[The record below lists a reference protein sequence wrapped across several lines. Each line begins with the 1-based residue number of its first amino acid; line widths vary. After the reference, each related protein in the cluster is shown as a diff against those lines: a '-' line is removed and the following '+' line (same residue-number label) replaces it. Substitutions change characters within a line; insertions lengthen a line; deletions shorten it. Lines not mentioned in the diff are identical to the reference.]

1 MYSLTSV
8 KVSGF
13 FKISNPTIVM
23 ITEVRLEEINIDLKR
38 FQNRNTAHSERSVAI
53 ICENYDERLMI
64 VNPITLWKDIN
75 GKTWL
80 LAGHSRL
87 QAHRILKKPTIH
99 SVFFEGT
106 EAEAMEYA
114 KNSNNIGSRENYL
127 ERLKLYREKYEAL
140 GYEGIQDYI
149 LKYEDR
155 RSLNFL
161 MELLHLNPEGALM
174 EALTSTIDTGDQ
186 TGRNTLES
194 IASMIGRIRIDFA
207 DKLSDEHE
215 LEMFRWLVVDAN
227 FKATN
232 KGKFLQRIK
241 SIVSRESFS
250 KGKPLVLSGKVSK
263 PDAIKRY
270 ESEEQA
276 LFEKISAMDK
286 GIHEIHLLLIKSI
299 TAIERI
305 RAIKQRNDLL
315 DQADD
320 TRLKLSKLRAN
331 KNRYEEAAE
340 MEYDMFN
347 PPPETRQPKQT
358 TLKDVV
364 RIEKH
369 PQPPKR
375 KAYTLDG
382 VSTADT
388 NGMIPIANLIAGD
401 RYKRKNKPTFKE
413 WTVLEVNGDTLKVT
427 SGENNFHTVHAE
439 KSLLVYLVKSPS
451 QTEK

>member
-194 IASMIGRIRIDFA
+194 IASR
-207 DKLSDEHE
+207 
-215 LEMFRWLVVDAN
+215 
-227 FKATN
+227 
-232 KGKFLQRIK
+232 
-241 SIVSRESFS
+241 SFS
-250 KGKPLVLSGKVSK
+250 SG
-263 PDAIKRY
+263 
-270 ESEEQA
+270 
-276 LFEKISAMDK
+276 
-286 GIHEIHLLLIKSI
+286 
-299 TAIERI
+299 
-305 RAIKQRNDLL
+305 
-315 DQADD
+315 
-320 TRLKLSKLRAN
+320 
-331 KNRYEEAAE
+331 
-340 MEYDMFN
+340 
-347 PPPETRQPKQT
+347 
-358 TLKDVV
+358 
-364 RIEKH
+364 
-369 PQPPKR
+369 
-375 KAYTLDG
+375 
-382 VSTADT
+382 
-388 NGMIPIANLIAGD
+388 
-401 RYKRKNKPTFKE
+401 
-413 WTVLEVNGDTLKVT
+413 
-427 SGENNFHTVHAE
+427 
-439 KSLLVYLVKSPS
+439 
-451 QTEK
+451 